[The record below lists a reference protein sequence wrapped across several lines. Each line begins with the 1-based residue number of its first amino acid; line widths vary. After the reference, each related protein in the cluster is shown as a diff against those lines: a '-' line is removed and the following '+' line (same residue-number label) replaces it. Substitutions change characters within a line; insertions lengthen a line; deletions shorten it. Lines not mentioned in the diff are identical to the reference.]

1 MKVAAAYKRRTP
13 LRQVVWMVFGLFLW
27 SLIPFLPTLA
37 EAKQTVSDDFT
48 NAVNTLAS
56 FGDRSTGTS
65 GNKAAAKLIKNRL
78 SDLGL
83 DTVGSQWFSVPVIRH
98 GGSSLVLPD
107 KNLSQEIHP
116 ILANAITPE
125 TISSDGLEGPLVYVG
140 QGELRDFNDKEI
152 SGAILL
158 MEIDSGKNWLHAA
171 NLGAKA
177 LIYVD
182 RGPTGKT
189 FFQDK
194 TELSPIQFPR
204 FWIPFSKARELFGG
218 FETAPKGLV
227 AGRARLFSKM
237 HWEEVSGENIFALIP
252 GADSKLQK
260 ELVMVEAF
268 YDSTALIPGSS
279 PGADEACSV
288 ATLLE
293 LARTLKQNPPAR
305 SVLLVA
311 TTGHAQALA
320 GMRELIWSLRSKSI
334 DLKRTGKRLEAVVK
348 KTRNVIKSPGEGFT
362 DSFRFGRDRRRGFK
376 PTRGNGLDGSD
387 QNRSGQYFPAAH
399 PASHATGRG

>member
-1 MKVAAAYKRRTP
+1 
-13 LRQVVWMVFGLFLW
+13 
-27 SLIPFLPTLA
+27 
-37 EAKQTVSDDFT
+37 
-48 NAVNTLAS
+48 
-56 FGDRSTGTS
+56 
-65 GNKAAAKLIKNRL
+65 
-78 SDLGL
+78 
-83 DTVGSQWFSVPVIRH
+83 
-98 GGSSLVLPD
+98 
-107 KNLSQEIHP
+107 
-116 ILANAITPE
+116 
-125 TISSDGLEGPLVYVG
+125 
-140 QGELRDFNDKEI
+140 
-152 SGAILL
+152 

-237 HWEEVSGENIFALIP
+237 TWEEVSGENIFALIP

-320 GMRELIWSLRSKSI
+320 GMRELIWSLRAKSI
-334 DLKRTGKRLEAVVK
+334 DLKRMSRRLEAVVK
-348 KTRNVIKSPGEGFT
+348 KTRNVDRALERDLPAASALTETGDEDLNHLVESALTDRIKTEVDNISRQLIRLRMQQATGDRQKRIQEMAQQSLLLRRLSWRGTFKNLTPEENQLLNQMIPLGDPGSESDPFRCREATVETTQKRQWFPLACSKKWNSPSPF
-362 DSFRFGRDRRRGFK
+362 
-376 PTRGNGLDGSD
+376 PCI
-387 QNRSGQYFPAAH
+387 FPA
-399 PASHATGRG
+399 TGTESAPSARGGSIR

>member
-1 MKVAAAYKRRTP
+1 M
-13 LRQVVWMVFGLFLW
+13 
-27 SLIPFLPTLA
+27 
-37 EAKQTVSDDFT
+37 
-48 NAVNTLAS
+48 
-56 FGDRSTGTS
+56 
-65 GNKAAAKLIKNRL
+65 
-78 SDLGL
+78 
-83 DTVGSQWFSVPVIRH
+83 
-98 GGSSLVLPD
+98 
-107 KNLSQEIHP
+107 
-116 ILANAITPE
+116 
-125 TISSDGLEGPLVYVG
+125 
-140 QGELRDFNDKEI
+140 
-152 SGAILL
+152 
-158 MEIDSGKNWLHAA
+158 
-171 NLGAKA
+171 
-177 LIYVD
+177 D
-182 RGPTGKT
+182 RGPTEKT

-204 FWIPFSKARELFGG
+204 FWIPFSKARELFGD

-237 HWEEVSGENIFALIP
+237 TWEEVSGENIFALIP

-293 LARTLKQNPPAR
+293 LARSLKQNPPAR

-334 DLKRTGKRLEAVVK
+334 DLKRMSRRLEAIVK
-348 KTRNVIKSPGEGFT
+348 QDPKYHQGSGEGFT
-362 DSFRFGRDRRRGFK
+362 DRFRFGRNRGRGFG
-376 PTRGNGLDGSD
+376 PPGGSGLDGSD
-387 QNRSGQYFPAAH
+387 QNRSGHHFPAAH
-399 PASHATGRG
+399 PASHAAGHG